1 MALAPLS
8 IRDPAWRDSGKDP
21 ALLAVRKNRKIIRT
35 HDMNKV
41 KLIIAAALTLWAL
54 GANAAFVDNRTPAAG
69 GEISVAY
76 KGISV
81 EDLLGEIVPQGYAI
95 EYMSPEIPHKKID
108 LNGKGTW
115 EALVA
120 RTAAAAH
127 IKVETMRN
135 EKVVRLSVE
144 SQPKAAVVA
153 GIVSSVTPKSDA
165 GSAAAPAKM
174 QVQQTEIW
182 TVNAGDSL
190 RTKLDEW
197 CERAGYRLEWSKAV
211 DKGFIL
217 RGSNVFE
224 GDFKSAVAGL
234 FAAIPEELHLDV
246 QVTKNKLVYVNRGKK

>member
-1 MALAPLS
+1 M
-8 IRDPAWRDSGKDP
+8 K
-21 ALLAVRKNRKIIRT
+21 
-35 HDMNKV
+35 KV
-41 KLIIAAALTLWAL
+41 KLIIAATLVLLAAA
-54 GANAAFVDNRTPAAG
+54 ANAAFVDNRAPAAG

-76 KGISV
+76 KAISV
-81 EDLLGEIVPQGYAI
+81 ADLLSEIVPQGYAI
-95 EYMSPEIPHKKID
+95 EYMNPEIPQRKID

-127 IKVETMRN
+127 VKLENLRN
-135 EKVVRLSVE
+135 EKVVRLSAE
-144 SQPKAAVVA
+144 GEAKTQLIAGQQSGAGGKADAKLAVAV
-153 GIVSSVTPKSDA
+153 
-165 GSAAAPAKM
+165 AKM
-174 QVQQTEIW
+174 AVQQTEIW

-197 CERAGYRLEWSKAV
+197 CERAGYRLEWSKSV

-246 QVTKNKLVYVNRGKK
+246 QVTRNKLVYVNRGKK